1 MLDLAAVNPKLLEK
15 MKFSERNIERI
26 MLIQVAAFDWN
37 CSRHITPR
45 FTESEWQSR

>member
-1 MLDLAAVNPKLLEK
+1 